1 MEFNDCKNLV
11 NNLLE
16 YLVDLKETHGA
27 IELLLN
33 MGYDSQD
40 LMELGFDYNDILISF
55 EVLLKQA
62 KEKNNE

>member
-1 MEFNDCKNLV
+1 MELNDYKDLV
-11 NNLLE
+11 DNLLG

-40 LMELGFDYNDILISF
+40 LMDLGFDYNDILISF

-62 KEKNNE
+62 KDNG

>member
-1 MEFNDCKNLV
+1 MELNDYKDLV

-27 IELLLN
+27 IELLFN

-40 LMELGFDYNDILISF
+40 LMMLGFDYNDILISF
-55 EVLLKQA
+55 EVLLKQCEES
-62 KEKNNE
+62 K